1 MEGMI
6 WITRTSHSTHNM
18 FFLELT
24 KCFSTMHPHQVQKL
38 LLVLLICSQIDF
50 VVGSFL
56 DSDPYE
62 RAQVISI
69 VVILVII
76 TKADSYEGNQGFTG
90 YNWNTTMANMGS
102 GYKV

>member
-1 MEGMI
+1 M
-6 WITRTSHSTHNM
+6 
-18 FFLELT
+18 
-24 KCFSTMHPHQVQKL
+24 QKL

-69 VVILVII
+69 VVIVVIIIGIIIGIIIVFII

>member
-1 MEGMI
+1 M
-6 WITRTSHSTHNM
+6 
-18 FFLELT
+18 
-24 KCFSTMHPHQVQKL
+24 QKL

-69 VVILVII
+69 VVIVVIIIDINIVFILVII

>member
-1 MEGMI
+1 
-6 WITRTSHSTHNM
+6 
-18 FFLELT
+18 
-24 KCFSTMHPHQVQKL
+24 MHPHQVQKL

-69 VVILVII
+69 VVTTIGNSHQHRILPLRHHH
-76 TKADSYEGNQGFTG
+76 SYEGKQGFTG

>member
-1 MEGMI
+1 
-6 WITRTSHSTHNM
+6 
-18 FFLELT
+18 
-24 KCFSTMHPHQVQKL
+24 MHPHQVQKL

-69 VVILVII
+69 VVNIIGIIIVFILSPSSQKQTLMRATRVSLATIGTPRWLI
-76 TKADSYEGNQGFTG
+76 WGLATRFELLRL
-90 YNWNTTMANMGS
+90 
-102 GYKV
+102 

>member
-1 MEGMI
+1 M
-6 WITRTSHSTHNM
+6 
-18 FFLELT
+18 
-24 KCFSTMHPHQVQKL
+24 QKL

-62 RAQVISI
+62 RAQVITI
-69 VVILVII
+69 VVIIIGIIIVFII

>member
-1 MEGMI
+1 M
-6 WITRTSHSTHNM
+6 
-18 FFLELT
+18 
-24 KCFSTMHPHQVQKL
+24 QKL

-69 VVILVII
+69 VVIIIVIIIGIIIVFII

>member
-1 MEGMI
+1 M
-6 WITRTSHSTHNM
+6 
-18 FFLELT
+18 
-24 KCFSTMHPHQVQKL
+24 QKL

>member
-1 MEGMI
+1 M
-6 WITRTSHSTHNM
+6 
-18 FFLELT
+18 
-24 KCFSTMHPHQVQKL
+24 QKL

-62 RAQVISI
+62 RAQAISI
-69 VVILVII
+69 SLSSSSLSIVINIVFII
-76 TKADSYEGNQGFTG
+76 PKADSYEGNQGFTG